1 MDPYQH
7 FRYYAKKKFLKLF
20 GGEIRIY
27 DEERTQLL
35 FFVQQKAFKLKEDIT
50 VYTDES
56 KTGELLK
63 IQARRIL
70 DFSAA
75 YDVIDAR
82 RDMKVGALR
91 RRGFQSL
98 VRDKWEIL
106 DVNDIPIGE
115 IIEDS
120 ALKAFIR
127 RFLTNLIPQVFL
139 IQLEQSSVGIV
150 KQTFN
155 PFVPQ
160 YRADFSMDEGRRL
173 NRQMGI
179 AAVILLQVIEG
190 RQG

>member
-7 FRYYAKKKFLKLF
+7 YKYYAKKKFLKLF

-56 KTGELLK
+56 KTSELLK
-63 IQARRIL
+63 IQARKII

-91 RRGFQSL
+91 RRGFHSL

-106 DVNDIPIGE
+106 DVNDNPIGE

-127 RFLTNLIPQVFL
+127 RFLTNLIPQVFN
-139 IQLEQSSVGIV
+139 IQIEQSTVGV
-150 KQTFN
+150 LKQTFN

-160 YRADFSMDEGRRL
+160 YGADFSMDEGRRL

-179 AAVILLQVIEG
+179 AAVVLLQVIEG